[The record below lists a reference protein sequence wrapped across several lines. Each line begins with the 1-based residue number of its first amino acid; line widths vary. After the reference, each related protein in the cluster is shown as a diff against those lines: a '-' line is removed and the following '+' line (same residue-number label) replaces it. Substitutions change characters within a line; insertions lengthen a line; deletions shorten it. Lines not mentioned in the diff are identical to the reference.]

1 MDRFFDYL
9 MSNSMNLTFSIG
21 PFITCF
27 LTIFILTIYIWFII
41 YKSKNN
47 FQFGMKASFVVIAL
61 MMLRMLIPIN
71 FPFTYSVEIEKYFEP
86 LRNFFYHHFEFDGEI
101 ILLFEILLIV
111 WFAGAVICLVR
122 FFRSRIKIRRYFG
135 AYI

>member
-1 MDRFFDYL
+1 
-9 MSNSMNLTFSIG
+9 
-21 PFITCF
+21 
-27 LTIFILTIYIWFII
+27 
-41 YKSKNN
+41 
-47 FQFGMKASFVVIAL
+47 MKASFVVIAL

-122 FFRSRIKIRRYFG
+122 FFRSRIKSGDIWRLHFKKR
-135 AYI
+135 AKNIL